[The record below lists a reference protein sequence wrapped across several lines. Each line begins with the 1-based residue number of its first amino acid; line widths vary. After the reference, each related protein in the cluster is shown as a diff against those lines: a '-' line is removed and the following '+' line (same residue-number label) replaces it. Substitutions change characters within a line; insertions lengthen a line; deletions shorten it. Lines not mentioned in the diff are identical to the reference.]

1 MNKYVVRQPIKDK
14 KGNLFGYEILFQ
26 EEKGSGLYNQT
37 NDYAAADSIS
47 NFLAQNNQ
55 KIFNDKTTFMTFT
68 PNLLFKNTPKI
79 FKHNDLVIQIEDNVI
94 IHPLATTLI
103 QRFRKEG
110 YVFAINDFQF
120 APRYFGLMEYLDYIK
135 LDFGKNEA
143 VSLEN
148 TVKLAK
154 NFKKTCIA
162 YGIETQKQYD
172 LARDLGV
179 DYFQGQYVAEK
190 VETKANKTDYLQ
202 SNFFQ
207 LVVEVTKDEP
217 NVEMIEEIISRDAA
231 LTYGLL
237 KMVNSVYF
245 ALRNRTSSIRQALVT
260 LGLGQLKQWI
270 YLLSFKGDKEFGSED
285 VLKRSFL
292 RANFSSQL
300 MDYNT
305 TLPIS
310 KNEAYLMGMF
320 STLGSLIDAPLEEIF
335 EDIPI
340 SEELKQALVYHKGP
354 CSLLL
359 DLILCYERADWQNI
373 TNYADILGIPTNMI
387 AQIYFNC
394 VEEVNRIWETIQET
408 EDDEEMEKAT
418 GQHQEIVEDII
429 GDDLEEELGEDI
441 TSMEQGID
449 EIGEIDE
456 IGDSLDGLDGLD
468 GIEGLDGLDEI
479 EGMDEI
485 SGLDEMDSLDGLDGI
500 DEVEELK

>member
-14 KGNLFGYEILFQ
+14 AGNLFGYEILFQ

-47 NFLAQNNQ
+47 NFLSQNNK
-55 KIFNDKTTFMTFT
+55 KIFNDKITFMTFT

-79 FKHNDLVIQIEDNVI
+79 FKKNNLVIQIEDNVI

-110 YVFAINDFQF
+110 YMFAVNDFQF

-135 LDFGKNEA
+135 LDFEKGES

-154 NFKKTCIA
+154 SFNKYCIA
-162 YGIETQKQYD
+162 YGIETKEKYD
-172 LARDLGV
+172 LAKELDV
-179 DYFQGQYVAEK
+179 DYFQGNYVAEI
-190 VETKANKTDYLQ
+190 VETKSNKTDYLQ

-217 NVEMIEEIISRDAA
+217 DIAVIEEIISRDAA

-270 YLLSFKGDKEFGSED
+270 YLLSFKGDSNFGSED
-285 VLKRSFL
+285 ILKRSFL
-292 RANFSSQL
+292 RANFCSAL

-340 SEELKQALVYHKGP
+340 SDEIKQALIYHKGP
-354 CSLLL
+354 CALLL
-359 DLILCYERADWQNI
+359 DLVLCYERADWQNI
-373 TNYADILGIPTNMI
+373 TNYAEILGVPTNMI

-394 VEEVNRIWETIQET
+394 VEEVNTIWETITNSEEDEKKYKEAT
-408 EDDEEMEKAT
+408 EA
-418 GQHQEIVEDII
+418 
-429 GDDLEEELGEDI
+429 LEEEQSQEVSTAI
-441 TSMEQGID
+441 EN
-449 EIGEIDE
+449 EIGRAH
-456 IGDSLDGLDGLD
+456 
-468 GIEGLDGLDEI
+468 
-479 EGMDEI
+479 
-485 SGLDEMDSLDGLDGI
+485 
-500 DEVEELK
+500 V

>member
-14 KGNLFGYEILFQ
+14 QGNLFGYEILFQ

-55 KIFNDKTTFMTFT
+55 KIFSDKTTFMTFT

-270 YLLSFKGDKEFGSED
+270 YLLSFKGDKDFGSED

-292 RANFSSQL
+292 RASFASEL
-300 MDYNT
+300 MEYNN
-305 TLPIS
+305 TLPMS

-320 STLGSLIDAPLEEIF
+320 STMGSLIDATLEEIF
-335 EDIPI
+335 EDIPV
-340 SEELKQALVYHKGP
+340 SEEIKQALVYHKGP

-373 TNYADILGIPTNMI
+373 TNYADMLGIPTNMI
-387 AQIYFNC
+387 AQTYFNC
-394 VEEVNRIWETIQET
+394 VEEVNRIWQTIQDT
-408 EDDEEMEKAT
+408 EEDEELAKVVQEKTEELLDEEMDDL
-418 GQHQEIVEDII
+418 GDIDDIDVDDDI
-429 GDDLEEELGEDI
+429 GDIDDI
-441 TSMEQGID
+441 DVDDDMDDDID
-449 EIGEIDE
+449 I
-456 IGDSLDGLDGLD
+456 
-468 GIEGLDGLDEI
+468 
-479 EGMDEI
+479 M
-485 SGLDEMDSLDGLDGI
+485 
-500 DEVEELK
+500 